1 MPKLSQYQNERL
13 ESLFE
18 EAFENKGVHIT
29 DFMEIGND
37 VQDEGIIEVFM
48 DEGFPYDVATYEVV
62 YRVNAESNIPT
73 EQWIDLYSENEIAR
87 GDMTEDDINAVDIDD
102 ICHFIM
108 VNVDKIDINVEIET
122 DINEYIEEFPM
133 KCFEEAT
140 DRLELAFDK
149 GEIRLMLLNDPD
161 YYQEVQEYANELDE
175 NDAFDEEYDVDIIN
189 IDVNSDFGT
198 IAE

>member
-1 MPKLSQYQNERL
+1 MIYHDN
-13 ESLFE
+13 
-18 EAFENKGVHIT
+18 
-29 DFMEIGND
+29 
-37 VQDEGIIEVFM
+37 VQ
-48 DEGFPYDVATYEVV
+48 
-62 YRVNAESNIPT
+62 SNTLREP
-73 EQWIDLYSENEIAR
+73 WIDLYSENEIGR

-198 IAE
+198 IAEKLLPNAEGDLNGYIQSEYHDDLLEHGFITYEVEI